1 MTDELNRRDWL
12 KVTGAAAAA
21 SVVPPNLTP
30 NTPLVPTD
38 PSLPPPPLSDGDVVA
53 LTSTSDVFCPPR
65 GGARMKFSFDFPE
78 PSVKFGEHRF
88 GFLVFTNENTY
99 APDIAGMKA
108 VVNGDTMTLT
118 CTGFTWAGGQEKVSG
133 TLVATFKRTGRT
145 IEIDTTVEMPQVLR
159 TVTTLVRDV
168 PRGRVSLAGNPP
180 PPATQN
186 PDSEVVGGYTFGA
199 GDLHGGS
206 PIPGMSTPCAAVE
219 VSANDWFFASSLD
232 TKVRP
237 KRFHFQPGESAYR
250 LEMIHEHDAWRN
262 ETKITVPRW
271 RIGRAAS
278 LAEATDLHFAHV
290 EKAYNL
296 KTWEAN
302 TDVPDWMR
310 KISLVMTMHGQHY
323 TGFIFNT
330 YEQQLDILKWVATQI
345 PAERVL
351 VFLAAWDGR
360 YYWDYPNY
368 TTSQRMGGE
377 VGFRKLITEGQKMGF
392 KMMPM
397 YGANSANRNQPVWRA
412 IRSSETQKIDGDTY
426 FLNWVDWNND
436 RHQDGWLTYMNLG
449 SDPWRK
455 HMTERI
461 AWMIERFKPD
471 AYFLDIVGGHVNS
484 ATGDM
489 HEGTKRMVLELKQR
503 YPQCFCIG
511 EMPYDALY
519 EFIPVYHAGG
529 GGRWTKYARFFS
541 HLSAPAAGRG
551 SSGVHEA
558 GFGRFNTDTLGIG
571 QPPSI
576 PTLQVVDDT
585 FVKHRDVMSAII
597 AKAKERAGL

>member
-1 MTDELNRRDWL
+1 MTDELTRRDWL

-21 SVVPPNLTP
+21 SGFLPTQDSRPETGTPEPATPVPQLA
-30 NTPLVPTD
+30 
-38 PSLPPPPLSDGDVVA
+38 DGEITL
-53 LTSTSDVFCPPR
+53 LTSTTDVYCPPR

-78 PSVKFGEHRF
+78 PSVQFGEHRF

-99 APDIAGMKA
+99 APDPAGMKA
-108 VVNGDTMTLT
+108 TVTGDTMTLT
-118 CTGFTWAGGQEKVSG
+118 CNGFTWAGGQEKAPGKLNAS
-133 TLVATFKRTGRT
+133 FRRDGRT
-145 IEIDTTVEMPQVLR
+145 IEIDSTVEMSQIVR
-159 TVTTLVRDV
+159 SVTTIVRDV
-168 PRGRVSLAGNPP
+168 PKGRVSLAGNAPP
-180 PPATQN
+180 QNQN

-206 PIPGMSTPCAAVE
+206 PIPGVSTPFAAVE
-219 VSANDWFFASSLD
+219 ATADDWFFASSLD
-232 TKVRP
+232 TRVRP
-237 KRFHFQPGESAYR
+237 KRFHFQPGEKAYR
-250 LEMIHEHDAWRN
+250 LELVHEHDAWRS
-262 ETKITVPRW
+262 EAKITVPRW
-271 RIGRAAS
+271 RIGRAIS
-278 LAEATDLHFAHV
+278 LSAAADLHFAHI

-296 KTWEAN
+296 RTWEAN

-310 KISLVMTMHGQHY
+310 KIALVTTMHGQHY

-330 YEQQLDILKWVATQI
+330 YEQQLEILRWQATQM
-345 PAERVL
+345 PADRQL
-351 VFLAAWDGR
+351 IFLASWDGR

-368 TTSQRMGGE
+368 KTSPRMGGDE
-377 VGFRKLITEGQKMGF
+377 GFKRLISEGQKMGF

-397 YGANSANRNQPVWRA
+397 YGANSANRNQPVWSK
-412 IRSSETQKIDGDTY
+412 IRNGETRKIDGDTY

-449 SDPWRK
+449 EESWRR
-455 HMTERI
+455 HMSERI
-461 AWMIERFKPD
+461 AWMIDKFAPD

-484 ATGDM
+484 TTGDM
-489 HEGTKRMVLELKQR
+489 HEGTKRLVLELKQR
-503 YPQCFCIG
+503 YPKCYCLG

-519 EFIPVYHAGG
+519 EFIAVYHAGG

-558 GFGRFNTDTLGIG
+558 GFGRFNTETLGIG
-571 QPPSI
+571 QAPSI

-585 FVKHRDVMSAII
+585 FTKHRDVMTAII
-597 AKAKERAGL
+597 AKAKERAGI